1 MKLELKY
8 ENLKNGGGTQPKL
21 KRGRPRL
28 DCLRSANVANTVD
41 EPRSLNES
49 ESKQGV
55 QGI

>member
-8 ENLKNGGGTQPKL
+8 ENLKNGGSQPKL

-28 DCLRSANVANTVD
+28 DCLRSASAANTVS